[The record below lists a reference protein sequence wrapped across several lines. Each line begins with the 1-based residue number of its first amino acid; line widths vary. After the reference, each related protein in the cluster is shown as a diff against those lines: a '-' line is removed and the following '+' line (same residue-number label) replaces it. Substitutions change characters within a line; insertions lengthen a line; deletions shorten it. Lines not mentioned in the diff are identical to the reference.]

1 MHSTY
6 HFNSATEL
14 TIDILEAIKIAFKSK
29 PITLTISEE
38 EEEDATAFFMNRP
51 IDEEILLQSIAQ
63 DKNNQIVKNVIITD

>member
-14 TIDILEAIKIAFKSK
+14 TIDILEAIKIVFKSK

-38 EEEDATAFFMNRP
+38 EEEDATTFFMNRP
-51 IDEEILLQSIAQ
+51 IDKEILLQSIAQ
-63 DKNNQIVKNVIITD
+63 DKNNQIVKNVIIED